1 MNRQNTIANQGIHQT
16 QHSGAVTSRGRAE
29 DPMNGS
35 TNGFMVEVY
44 KLYVSLRTH
53 CHVCNKDRP
62 FTKTLNL
69 LYGRE
74 ENRRLVC

>member
-1 MNRQNTIANQGIHQT
+1 
-16 QHSGAVTSRGRAE
+16 
-29 DPMNGS
+29 MNGS

-53 CHVCNKDRP
+53 CHVCNKDSDNLRGP